1 MRYLSLRLVL
11 AEGGGMRGGRT
22 LDKKARIGGA
32 HLMRPRDVK
41 GRSKGRHRGV
51 RDRYECVTGSK
62 VSSSGAG
69 SLLLRSKGGRDLWR
83 GQ

>member
-1 MRYLSLRLVL
+1 
-11 AEGGGMRGGRT
+11 
-22 LDKKARIGGA
+22 
-32 HLMRPRDVK
+32 MRPRDVK

-69 SLLLRSKGGRDLWR
+69 SLLLRSKEDVICGGASRVSKWMSLKKELVICR
-83 GQ
+83 LQPQEAK

>member
-1 MRYLSLRLVL
+1 MGECGDQRS
-11 AEGGGMRGGRT
+11 GRT

-41 GRSKGRHRGV
+41 GRSKGRHSGV
-51 RDRYECVTGSK
+51 GDRYECVTGSR

-69 SLLLRSKGGRDLWR
+69 SLLLGSKGGCEDLWR